1 MTYRNKL
8 FVADTPERKT
18 QKSLVAKN
26 IKDDTASSRLGSRIP
41 ELRSVALCE
50 PSEAWHSGRKAQ
62 WLGSSFMEPQSIKLL
77 APGGLDSRI
86 PEAPLCCAL
95 RAKRGLAFSFCPK
108 PFGFEVFGHE
118 ALNRKLF
125 VAAAPPVR

>member
-1 MTYRNKL
+1 
-8 FVADTPERKT
+8 
-18 QKSLVAKN
+18 
-26 IKDDTASSRLGSRIP
+26 
-41 ELRSVALCE
+41 
-50 PSEAWHSGRKAQ
+50 
-62 WLGSSFMEPQSIKLL
+62 MEPKFIKLL

-86 PEAPLCCAL
+86 PEALLCCAL